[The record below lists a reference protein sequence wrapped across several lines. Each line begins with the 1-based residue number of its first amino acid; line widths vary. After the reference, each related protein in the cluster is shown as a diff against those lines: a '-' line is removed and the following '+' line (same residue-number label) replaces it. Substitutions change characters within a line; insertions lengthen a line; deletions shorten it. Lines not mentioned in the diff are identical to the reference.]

1 MQRSATETLRETKF
15 SQALRF
21 ADPGAGQEQTTE
33 LDASVGTSLTYVHDG
48 QRGES
53 STGGQ
58 SSQEEAGGGGGCG
71 KRRRARLRETRRA
84 TLNSD
89 TGEAGSENAFETPLS
104 PA

>member
-21 ADPGAGQEQTTE
+21 ADPVAGQDQMTE

-53 STGGQ
+53 STSGQ
-58 SSQEEAGGGGGCG
+58 SSQEEEYL
-71 KRRRARLRETRRA
+71 RSRDVARPDHCDVHE
-84 TLNSD
+84 
-89 TGEAGSENAFETPLS
+89 
-104 PA
+104 